1 MRSFYDTQSATH
13 LRRLGDDELG
23 VFDQALQWHSDV
35 NHLGFV
41 LLLAG
46 VGHKLSI
53 PGVQD
58 NQT

>member
-1 MRSFYDTQSATH
+1 MTRRAQTH
-13 LRRLGDDELG
+13 LRGLGEDEFG
-23 VFDQALQWHSDV
+23 VFDQALQRHSDV
-35 NHLGFV
+35 NHPGFV

-46 VGHKLSI
+46 VRHKLSI